1 MSKHGTTSLN
11 LGGKLFDL
19 HTPMVMGIL
28 NATPDSFFAESRMQT
43 EHTIRKRAEQILA
56 EGGSIIDVGACSTRP
71 GAEFA
76 DIHTEMQR
84 LRLALTTISKAF
96 PDAIISVDTF
106 RADVAKMCH
115 EEFGIHIINDVG
127 GGSDPAMFDT
137 VAKSGIPY
145 VLTFGGGSAPSGSI
159 LRECLLWFAEKLQLL
174 HERGAKD
181 IILDPGFGFGKTLE
195 ENHKLFH
202 QMEEFC
208 LLEHEHKPIPL
219 LVGISRKSMIYKKL
233 GTTPENALNGT
244 TALHALAIK
253 YGANIL
259 RVHDVKEA
267 VEVVR
272 IMDNENSLNSL
283 TKAPCSTSE

>member
-1 MSKHGTTSLN
+1 MSKHGTKSLN
-11 LGGKLFDL
+11 LGGKLIDL

-43 EHTIRKRAEQILA
+43 EHAIRKRAEQILA

-76 DIHTEMQR
+76 DIDTEMQR
-84 LRLALTTISKAF
+84 LRIALTTISKAM

-106 RADVAKMCH
+106 RADVAKMCY

-137 VAKSGIPY
+137 VARIGIPY
-145 VLTFGGGSAPSGSI
+145 VLTFGGGSAPSGNI
-159 LRECLLWFAEKLQLL
+159 LRESLLWFAEKLLLL
-174 HERGAKD
+174 HECGAKD
-181 IILDPGFGFGKTLE
+181 IIIDPGFGFGKTLE
-195 ENHKLFH
+195 ENHELFRQLPH
-202 QMEEFC
+202 
-208 LLEHEHKPIPL
+208 LAILEAPL

-244 TALHALAIK
+244 TALHALAIEH
-253 YGANIL
+253 GANIL

-267 VEVVR
+267 AEVVR
-272 IMDNENSLNSL
+272 LMD
-283 TKAPCSTSE
+283 K